1 MRPMRIQEHGCI
13 PADHPSL
20 AGHFP
25 GNPVVPGVLLLNHL
39 LSVIEEHWHVEPGA
53 VSWPAVKFM
62 ALLRPDEP
70 FVMTMQSVDGQRITF
85 SITRGNTTIASGS
98 LRHHARVVASVE
110 S

>member
-1 MRPMRIQEHGCI
+1 MRIQVYGCI

-39 LSVIEEHWHVEPGA
+39 LSVIEDHWHLESGA
-53 VSWPAVKFM
+53 VSWSAVKFM
-62 ALLRPDEP
+62 ASLRPDEP
-70 FVMTMQSVDGQRITF
+70 FAMTIQSTDGRRITF
-85 SITRGNTTIASGS
+85 SITRGDTAIASGS
-98 LRHHARVVASVE
+98 LRHQDSVVASVE